1 MLSICVGYST
11 VGSHSFEFEEKFP
24 LQGPGA
30 FNALGIAS
38 HIASYLKAN
47 RSYIADVALV
57 RPSGRIVFKIVGQY
71 EGAFHSANN
80 IAYDISRVLKGHRV

>member
-11 VGSHSFEFEEKFP
+11 VGSNSFEFEEKFP

-30 FNALGIAS
+30 FNAIGIAS
-38 HIASYLKAN
+38 HIASYLMAN
-47 RSYIADVALV
+47 KGYMADVALV
-57 RPSGRIVFKIVGQY
+57 RPSGRMVFKIVGQY
-71 EGAFHSANN
+71 DGSYNRANN